1 MKMRLFGSIVS
12 LLSTISWLPIV
23 IYVPALAFNQ
33 TTGID
38 IHIITPLV
46 MAVCIFYTCLGGIKA
61 VIWTDVIQ
69 IVIMYGV
76 MVLIMVKGTLN
87 VGGLGVV
94 WERNWNSSRIE
105 PPE

>member
-1 MKMRLFGSIVS
+1 MRMRLLGSLIS
-12 LLSTISWLPIV
+12 ALSTIVWLPIV

-33 TTGID
+33 TTGVN
-38 IHIITPLV
+38 IHIITPVV
-46 MAVCIFYTCLGGIKA
+46 MSVCIFYTYLGGIKA

-76 MVLIMVKGTLN
+76 MLLIIIKGTMS

-94 WERNWNSSRIE
+94 IERNWESERFE
-105 PPE
+105 APE